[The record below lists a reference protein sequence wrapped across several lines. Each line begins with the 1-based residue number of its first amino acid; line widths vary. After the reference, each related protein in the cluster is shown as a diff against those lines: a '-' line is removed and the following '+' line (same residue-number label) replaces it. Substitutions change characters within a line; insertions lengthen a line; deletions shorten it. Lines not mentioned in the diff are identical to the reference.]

1 MAGSK
6 LRNASQ
12 IWVQRYFLTVHQGK
26 TWACGLSLPCARRFC
41 IKHGVKATKAGG
53 VVWLRSQPS
62 SAVTKG
68 MHEPVE
74 EQQSQDYLSKQ
85 PLPMRDG
92 APEADAL
99 LRSVNDMF
107 VKDYQTA

>member
-1 MAGSK
+1 M
-6 LRNASQ
+6 
-12 IWVQRYFLTVHQGK
+12 
-26 TWACGLSLPCARRFC
+26 
-41 IKHGVKATKAGG
+41 KATRAGG
-53 VVWLRSQPS
+53 GVWLGSQPS

-85 PLPMRDG
+85 PLPVRDG

-99 LRSVNDMF
+99 LHSVNDMF
-107 VKDYQTA
+107 VKDHQTA